1 MRKIYIRTSD
11 IFDYKDAEK
20 RMKHFDFCR
29 KKALECGLICRS
41 HIDGMALRPL

>member
-29 KKALECGLICRS
+29 KKLWNAVLYVVRIL
-41 HIDGMALRPL
+41 MA

>member
-20 RMKHFDFCR
+20 RMNILTSVV
-29 KKALECGLICRS
+29 KKLWNAVLYVVRIL
-41 HIDGMALRPL
+41 MA

>member
-29 KKALECGLICRS
+29 KKSFGMRS
-41 HIDGMALRPL
+41 YMSFAY

>member
-29 KKALECGLICRS
+29 KKALECGLIS
-41 HIDGMALRPL
+41 DLPMWVKFLLLK

>member
-41 HIDGMALRPL
+41 HIDGMNTRLL

>member
-20 RMKHFDFCR
+20 RMKHLTSVV
-29 KKALECGLICRS
+29 KKLWNAVLYVVRIL
-41 HIDGMALRPL
+41 MA